1 MWRGSLTRLNARYT
15 IGDKVLLNR
24 GTENKYEALYQGPF
38 NILQVYDNGTV
49 RLKIKSVE
57 DTYNI
62 RRLVPY
68 NSAPD
73 PDYGGVCN
81 MRTSKKKR
89 TKQKDTAGST

>member
-1 MWRGSLTRLNARYT
+1 MILSNR
-15 IGDKVLLNR
+15 DKVLLNR
-24 GTENKYEALYQGPF
+24 GTENKYEAPYQGPF

-73 PDYGGVCN
+73 PDHGGVCN

-89 TKQKDTAGST
+89 TKQKDTAGMT